1 MLAWGKGY
9 TWVEESNMTAGMARA
24 VRFDRYGD
32 RDVLYVADV
41 DMPSPDP
48 GEVVVE
54 VRAAGINPGEAAI
67 RTGALHDMF
76 PATFPSG
83 EGSDLAGIVT
93 AVGPGV
99 TEFSVGDEVLG
110 FSFRRSS
117 HATHTAVPV
126 DQLIRKPPQMSW
138 EVAGSLY
145 VAGVTAYAAVHSVD
159 PQPDETVAVSA
170 AAGGVGSLVVQLL
183 VLRKARVLG
192 IAGPGNLDWL
202 RAHGVT
208 PIAYGDGLA
217 DRLRE
222 AAPNG
227 IDAFIDLFGP
237 DYVQLA
243 VDLGVAPERID
254 TIISFQKAGE
264 VGAKTEGSAEAST
277 PEVLAEMADLI
288 VTGAIDFEVAA
299 TYPLDRVADA
309 YEELEKR
316 HTRGKIVLLPHDSA
330 A

>member
-1 MLAWGKGY
+1 
-9 TWVEESNMTAGMARA
+9 MTPAMARA
-24 VRFDRYGD
+24 VRFDRYGG
-32 RDVLYVADV
+32 RDVLYITDIE
-41 DMPSPDP
+41 MPVPGP

-67 RTGALHDMF
+67 RTGAMHEMF

-83 EGSDLAGIVT
+83 EGSDLAGVVT
-93 AVGPGV
+93 ALGPNV
-99 TEFSVGDEVLG
+99 TEFAVGDEVLG

-126 DQLIRKPPQMSW
+126 GQLIHKPPQLRW

-145 VAGVTAYAAVHSVD
+145 GVGATAYAAVRAVA
-159 PQPDETVAVSA
+159 PQLGETVAVSA
-170 AAGGVGSLVVQLL
+170 AAGGVGSIAVQLL
-183 VLRKARVLG
+183 VQRKARVLG
-192 IAGPGNLDWL
+192 IAGPGNADWL

-222 AAPNG
+222 AAPDG

-243 VDLGVAPERID
+243 VDLGVAPERIE
-254 TIISFQKAGE
+254 TIIAFEKAGA
-264 VGAKTEGSAEAST
+264 VGAKTDGSVEAST
-277 PEVLAEMADLI
+277 PEVLAEIAEL
-288 VTGAIDFEVAA
+288 VATGAIDFDIAE
-299 TYPLDRVADA
+299 TFPLDRVADA
-309 YEELEKR
+309 FEVLERR
-316 HTRGKIVLLPHDSA
+316 HTHGKIVLLPQS
-330 A
+330 